1 MDGGGG
7 GCLVLRLFKLRRI
20 LGGLQLKTRDT
31 DFGLADWKR
40 FLSSPR
46 SNMAM
51 LNDRRF
57 GQATREPLFRDDERL
72 LNVRNGLA
80 STQQSV

>member
-1 MDGGGG
+1 
-7 GCLVLRLFKLRRI
+7 
-20 LGGLQLKTRDT
+20 
-31 DFGLADWKR
+31 
-40 FLSSPR
+40 
-46 SNMAM
+46 MAM

-72 LNVRNGLA
+72 LNVRNVLA